1 MKKGLFIVFEGP
13 EGCGKTT
20 HAKLVYKYLVKKGYD
35 VVLTREPGGTKVAE
49 LIRKILLHKDV
60 RITPLAELLLYEASR
75 AQHIEEVIKPNL
87 LKGKIVI
94 SDRFADA
101 SLVYQGFARGLTME
115 FVKKINH
122 IVVDGFYPDI
132 TFILDVDAEEGLK
145 RVFLRAKKFDR
156 LEKENLKFHKKIRQG
171 YLQLAKKNKNY
182 YLINTQNKTLQQVH
196 SKIVKILEEKYKL

>member
-35 VVLTREPGGTKVAE
+35 VVLTREPGGTKIAE

-60 RITPLAELLLYEASR
+60 KITPLAELLLYEASR

-115 FVKKINH
+115 FVKKIND

-132 TFILDVDAEEGLK
+132 VFILDVDPQEGLK
-145 RVFLRAKKFDR
+145 RVFLRTKSFDR